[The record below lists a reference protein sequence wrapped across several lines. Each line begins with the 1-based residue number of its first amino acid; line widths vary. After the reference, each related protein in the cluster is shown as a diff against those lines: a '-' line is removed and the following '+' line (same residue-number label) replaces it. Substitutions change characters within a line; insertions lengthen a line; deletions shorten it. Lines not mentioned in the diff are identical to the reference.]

1 MLLKEHT
8 LIADQMAG
16 FLQENAYLRQLA
28 NVPANFGLNPVGIKL
43 EDQKTA
49 DDFKKLIKVL

>member
-1 MLLKEHT
+1 MLKDQNILNE
-8 LIADQMAG
+8 QMAG

-43 EDQKTA
+43 GD
-49 DDFKKLIKVL
+49 